1 MPQARQFQQR
11 TPNRVDQ
18 LALDQLTPEAVGA
31 FVQVRHAEKSV
42 SRFTFHVF
50 AFPAFGGI
58 KIRRAFVSRRPE
70 QKKE

>member
-1 MPQARQFQQR
+1 
-11 TPNRVDQ
+11 
-18 LALDQLTPEAVGA
+18 LTPEAVGA